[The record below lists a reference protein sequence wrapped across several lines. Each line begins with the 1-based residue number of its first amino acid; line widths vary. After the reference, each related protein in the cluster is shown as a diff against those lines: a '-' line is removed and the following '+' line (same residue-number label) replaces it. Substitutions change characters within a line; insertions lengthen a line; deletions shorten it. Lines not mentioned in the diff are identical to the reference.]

1 MAATK
6 LKEFLDANGVKYVTI
21 HHSVAYTAQEVAASA
36 HVRGKEMAKTVV
48 VRLDGNLAVAVV
60 PAAQKV
66 DVRRLKDAAGANVA
80 EIAAEQDFR
89 ASFPECDLGA
99 MPPFGNLYGVPV
111 YVDARLAEDQE
122 IAFNA
127 CSHTEVMRLA
137 FKDFERLVKPTVVP
151 LTFAR

>member
-48 VRLDGNLAVAVV
+48 VRIDGNVAMAVV

-66 DVRRLKDAAGANVA
+66 DVRRLKEAAGAEVV

-89 ASFPECDLGA
+89 TTFPECDLGA

-111 YVDARLAEDQE
+111 YVDVRLAEDQE

-137 FKDFERLVKPTVVP
+137 YDDFARLVKPKIVP